1 MNGSGLVCH
10 GWNALWDTRVIS
22 QSYQAWGFCLVDYVC
37 PSVLTWLSRT
47 QLYFSFIFPSLFFFY
62 PQEILLHDIHFP
74 TLVLCF
80 ISNSFKVDECWNLLL
95 HHILWSQIIAPFS
108 EHCTYPTIT
117 TLNQFAGVFLLL
129 VENPGEWLAEHIQ
142 EPDLLIIP
150 HFKTVWVRK

>member
-1 MNGSGLVCH
+1 MECPLGYQSDLAALPSMRVLLGGL
-10 GWNALWDTRVIS
+10 
-22 QSYQAWGFCLVDYVC
+22 CL
-37 PSVLTWLSRT
+37 SLST
-47 QLYFSFIFPSLFFFY
+47 YMVKSHTTVFFFYFSFTLFFY

-80 ISNSFKVDECWNLLL
+80 ISNSFKVDEYWNLLL
-95 HHILWSQIIAPFS
+95 HYILWSQIIAPFS

-117 TLNQFAGVFLLL
+117 TLNQFAGVLLLL
-129 VENPGEWLAEHIQ
+129 VENPGEWLPEHIQ